1 MSGALK
7 LILEMGGM
15 ENESESEGS
24 VECPKCGS
32 MQEAEDKYCCDCGA
46 KMPAPAKAVASA
58 RKDALSKM
66 VAEGPEED

>member
-7 LILEMGGM
+7 LILEMGG
-15 ENESESEGS
+15 ESESEGS

-66 VAEGPEED
+66 AMPEVPEED

>member
-7 LILEMGGM
+7 LILEMGG
-15 ENESESEGS
+15 ENESEDS

-46 KMPAPAKAVASA
+46 KLPAPEKAVASA
-58 RKDALSKM
+58 RKGMLSKM
-66 VAEGPEED
+66 AAMPEEEED